1 MILIKKKNSAI
12 ILPLKESLTHENSG
26 AVSVWVKYYLN
37 NSKKNL
43 DIVFCRKLSNNSKY
57 LSKNVIPI
65 KSDSKFY
72 TNQSYIKNI
81 SQKIKKKIL
90 KLWRYITDLN
100 MLFIY

>member
-1 MILIKKKNSAI
+1 MKLSNKKRSAI
-12 ILPLKESLTHENSG
+12 ILPLKEIFTRENSG
-26 AVSVWVKYYLN
+26 AVSVWVNYYLN

-43 DIVFCRKLSNNSKY
+43 DFVFCRKLSSNSNY

-81 SQKIKKKIL
+81 SQKIYYLI
-90 KLWRYITDLN
+90 
-100 MLFIY
+100 